1 MSYLLR
7 RTRRG
12 AWVGDKRS
20 RDEAVREF
28 ERTDADTDGLS
39 VFEVEN
45 DEQRA
50 AVVAA
55 IACERQNTN
64 RVDLL
69 EVERDVIERY
79 GVVQNTP
86 DKGTT
91 PVPAANALHCS
102 LDWDV
107 ETLRRFAEDLFAEGR
122 APREHSAAAVRAAVR
137 RLDPN
142 GVLGDEAQAFV
153 RAERA
158 KAAVAR
164 ETLGLLVR
172 SEIGAGPSRLS
183 SAR

>member
-7 RTRRG
+7 RTRR
-12 AWVGDKRS
+12 AVWVGGTRS
-20 RDEAVREF
+20 RDAAVREF

-158 KAAVAR
+158 KAA
-164 ETLGLLVR
+164 
-172 SEIGAGPSRLS
+172 PSHEKP
-183 SAR
+183 

>member
-7 RTRRG
+7 RTRR
-12 AWVGDKRS
+12 AVWVGGTRS
-20 RDEAVREF
+20 RDAAVREF

-45 DEQRA
+45 DEQRS

-55 IACERQNTN
+55 IACERQRMS

-102 LDWDV
+102 LDWDA

-122 APREHSAAAVRAAVR
+122 APREHSAAAVRAVVR
-137 RLDPN
+137 RLDPD

-158 KAAVAR
+158 KAA
-164 ETLGLLVR
+164 
-172 SEIGAGPSRLS
+172 PSHEKP
-183 SAR
+183 